1 MGRWAWNDFV
11 QLTNNNGLPGVAG
24 NYRYGSKANKEN
36 VVVDS
41 VVTITPTTL
50 LNIRASMNHWVG
62 DFKPYVPF
70 DSLGFGF
77 PKSPGQ
83 SVAAAYCV
91 PVDLDRRRHHDGPV
105 LRE

>member
-1 MGRWAWNDFV
+1 VGWNDFV

-36 VVVDS
+36 VVIDS

-77 PKSPGQ
+77 PKSLVNQLPRPTR
-83 SVAAAYCV
+83 V
-91 PVDLDRRRHHDGPV
+91 PVDHDRRRHHDGPV